1 MNGKIQP
8 TIAVE
13 VYSESAE
20 RGILQRRNPLYAA
33 GGQDAKGCR
42 FIVAA
47 QIESFVKG
55 LVSRFDGFGAK
66 QLIQPFPRPDSQPCR
81 EFPVHL
87 TQHPLTGVDLLLVL
101 FPQAGLLPLN
111 LADFRQPDGTQLR
124 GQPLIGSCLLYT
136 SRCV

>member
-1 MNGKIQP
+1 MCIRD
-8 TIAVE
+8 
-13 VYSESAE
+13 S
-20 RGILQRRNPLYAA
+20 RNPLYAA

-87 TQHPLTGVDLLLVL
+87 TQHPLTGVDPVSYTHLDVYKRQHLLQIIGFV
-101 FPQAGLLPLN
+101 FPTRR
-111 LADFRQPDGTQLR
+111 FYKT
-124 GQPLIGSCLLYT
+124 SC
-136 SRCV
+136 VN

>member
-1 MNGKIQP
+1 MGKALPQLRWIFIAFADVEKAASAVNGKIQP

-20 RGILQRRNPLYAA
+20 RGILQRHNPLYAA

-55 LVSRFDGFGAK
+55 LVSRFDGFGAEAAY
-66 QLIQPFPRPDSQPCR
+66 PAFPAAR
-81 EFPVHL
+81 
-87 TQHPLTGVDLLLVL
+87 
-101 FPQAGLLPLN
+101 
-111 LADFRQPDGTQLR
+111 
-124 GQPLIGSCLLYT
+124 
-136 SRCV
+136 